1 MKKIGILFGMEDTYP
16 WAFIDK
22 VNSMNVDGIK
32 AEPVTVDQVIQGEAS
47 GYAVIID
54 RISQDVPFYRAYL
67 KNAAISGTAV
77 INNPFWWSADEKF
90 FNNALALKVGVPV
103 PKTVLLPSKKR
114 PDDTTEKS
122 FRNLK
127 FPISWDA
134 IFSHIGFPAFMKPHS
149 GGGWKSVYKVNN
161 PEELFKAYDETE
173 QLVMMLQEN
182 IDFEEYYRCY
192 YVGGRVKVMPYEPRN
207 PHHLRYVLDAEP
219 NPELIAVIEDYV
231 VRLCEALGY
240 DFNTVEFAIRDGVPY
255 AIDFC
260 NPAPDADY
268 NSVGQE
274 NFDWVVE
281 TSAKFAIEKALEQDD
296 AIDNLTWG
304 MFVENGVFGG
314 EMKIEKI
321 EDNPASL
328 IAGEILSYMEE
339 ELEDAIQEELDK
351 LTPEQVQEVVKPEFV
366 QELAEEAIEEI
377 VEEIEE
383 LFEDEEDDNEE
394 DDDDEEEEEEN
405 ETEVEE
411 APEATE
417 TEEEESEDATET
429 EVETNVEAEATK
441 TPTLLEIIG
450 TASADTKD
458 DLKKLKGVGPK
469 LETALNEVG
478 IYTFEQ
484 IGKMTDAEYDLLDS
498 LLTKFKGRAKR
509 DDWASQA
516 KSL

>member
-1 MKKIGILFGMEDTYP
+1 MKKIGILFGMEDSYP

-22 VNSMNVDGIK
+22 VNAMNVDGVI

-54 RISQDVPFYRAYL
+54 RISQDVPFYRAFL
-67 KNAAISGTAV
+67 KNAAITGTTV

-103 PKTVLLPSKKR
+103 PKTVLLPSKER
-114 PDDTTEKS
+114 PDDTTDQS

-127 FPISWDA
+127 FPISWES

-149 GGGWKSVYKVNN
+149 GGGWKSVYKVEN
-161 PEELFKAYDETE
+161 PDELFKAYDDTD

-192 YVGGRVKVMPYEPRN
+192 YVGGRVRVMPYEPRN
-207 PHHLRYVLDAEP
+207 PHHLRYVQDAKP
-219 NPELIAVIEDYV
+219 NLGTLATIEDYV

-240 DFNTVEFAIRDGVPY
+240 DFNTVEFAVRDGIPY

-260 NPAPDADY
+260 NPAPDAELT
-268 NSVGQE
+268 SVGQE
-274 NFDWVVE
+274 NFDWVVQN
-281 TSAKFAIEKALEQDD
+281 SAEFAIEKALEQDD

-321 EDNPASL
+321 EENPASI
-328 IAGEILSYMEE
+328 IANEILAVMED
-339 ELEDAIQEELDK
+339 ELEGAIAEQLEGSTEEQIAKVMD
-351 LTPEQVQEVVKPEFV
+351 PEFV
-366 QELAEEAIEEI
+366 EELAEEAIEEI
-377 VEEIEE
+377 IEEIEE
-383 LFEDEEDDNEE
+383 LFEEGNGND
-394 DDDDEEEEEEN
+394 
-405 ETEVEE
+405 
-411 APEATE
+411 
-417 TEEEESEDATET
+417 
-429 EVETNVEAEATK
+429 EAETK
-441 TPTLLEIIG
+441 EAVKKVIPKKAAAKNTAKKVEGKDARATLLANIG
-450 TASADTKD
+450 TAKAADKN
-458 DLKKLKGVGPK
+458 DLKKIKGIGPK
-469 LETALNEVG
+469 LEGILNEIG
-478 IYTFEQ
+478 IYTFVQ
-484 IGKMTDAEYDLLDS
+484 VGKMTDTEYDLVDS
-498 LLTKFKGRAKR
+498 LLSAFKGRGKR